1 MSASVTFRSMYLCY
15 RGRDARDDPRPVIES
30 NERKIFF
37 KYANKNKPAGFSG
50 GGVLLGIEREREGGG
65 TSSGGRSTAAY
76 ARQCLARGGGGGKKE
91 RKNIRRLSLVHL
103 ANDLS
108 KR

>member
-50 GGVLLGIEREREGGG
+50 GGVLLGIERERK
-65 TSSGGRSTAAY
+65 
-76 ARQCLARGGGGGKKE
+76 RGGGGHVEWRTIDGRICAPMPRKRGGKKKE
-91 RKNIRRLSLVHL
+91 RK
-103 ANDLS
+103 
-108 KR
+108 KKYT

>member
-50 GGVLLGIEREREGGG
+50 GGVLLGIERERE
-65 TSSGGRSTAAY
+65 
-76 ARQCLARGGGGGKKE
+76 RGGGARRVADDRRPRMRANASQEGGEKKRKKE
-91 RKNIRRLSLVHL
+91 KIYVGCPS
-103 ANDLS
+103 S
-108 KR
+108 T